1 MILYISKAEY
11 ILLKKIKKSDGLAVS
26 GEMPDTLLEKG
37 FVKHKHSKLN
47 RDGGYGNSP
56 ELVLTNNG
64 VIAYENYEDY
74 KSANSRSWA
83 SVFISIL
90 SLIMS
95 LISLYNSVL

>member
-1 MILYISKAEY
+1 MYISKAEY
-11 ILLKKIKKSDGLAVS
+11 ILLRKIKKSDGLAVS

-47 RDGGYGNSP
+47 RDGGYDNSP

-74 KSANSRSWA
+74 KSANFRSWA
-83 SVFISIL
+83 AVFISIL

-95 LISLYNSVL
+95 LISLYSSVL